1 MRISSV
7 VGAIFNLSPK
17 SVDSKQ
23 NFLTRLKEIS
33 NLKPNVFAQ
42 SHERGELLKLYK
54 GRHDEVLHW
63 VYAVAKDQ
71 SASLDCREQAI
82 KILRRIN
89 QPGSIVLNHLE
100 ELLSDKNEFIRFN
113 AIQALVEVGKSEQ
126 RAIPLLIKHIDDPSI
141 LVQTAAIAVLGECTN
156 GGAALKVLNR
166 KLSEVGANDFT
177 IKLLINEAIEN
188 ITKKA
193 IAKIAHV
200 LRDLTHQL
208 GIDTDKGRR
217 IEDSRRIFLDIYK
230 KEYGEDVIVQI
241 LAEIASG
248 LTKSDNNY
256 IRLERLEAMHV
267 LKELGNGN
275 KAIEALINVLEKN
288 KNQI

>member
-1 MRISSV
+1 MGREVSMRISSV

-23 NFLTRLKEIS
+23 NFLTRLEKIS

-42 SHERGELLKLYK
+42 SRERIELLELYK
-54 GRHDEVLHW
+54 GRHDEILHW
-63 VYAVAKDQ
+63 VCIVAKDQ
-71 SASLDCREQAI
+71 SASLDYREQAI

-89 QPGSIVLNHLE
+89 QPGSVVVSHLE

-113 AIQALVEVGKSEQ
+113 AIHALIDQYDHRVT
-126 RAIPLLIKHIDDPSI
+126 PLLIKHVDDPSKI
-141 LVQTAAIAVLGECTN
+141 VQIAAIGALGECTN

-166 KLSEVGANDFT
+166 KLSEVNVNDPT
-177 IKLLINEAIEN
+177 TKLSINEAIEN

-193 IAKIAHV
+193 IAKTAHL

-217 IEDSRRIFLDIYK
+217 IEDSRRIFLEIYK
-230 KEYGEDVIVQI
+230 KEYGEDIIVQI
-241 LAEIASG
+241 LAQIASG
-248 LTKSDNNY
+248 FTKDANN
-256 IRLERLEAMHV
+256 IRLEAMHV

-275 KAIEALINVLEKN
+275 KAIEALINALEKN
-288 KNQI
+288 RN